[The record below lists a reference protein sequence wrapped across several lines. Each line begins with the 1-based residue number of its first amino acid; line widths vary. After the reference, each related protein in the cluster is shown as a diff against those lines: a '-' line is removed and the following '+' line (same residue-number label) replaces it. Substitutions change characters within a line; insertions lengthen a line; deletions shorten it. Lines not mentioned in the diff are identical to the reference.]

1 MLKVSFLSKVNPR
14 RAGTGLWAFF
24 HVVFG
29 ILPTFA
35 AAPALVG
42 KWPDMPRMG
51 AINSTCVATNLGG
64 PGKTTLL
71 IAAGVSG
78 VHLVDYSKPP
88 TATLL
93 SVLDTGG
100 EAQAVAMI
108 TNIAVVAD
116 GLGGLVSADVSNPSQ
131 PRKLGV
137 LSVLQDPRVSI
148 LADVAV
154 SGRYAF
160 AADRFYGL
168 QVAFIPTNAAPMYV
182 TNLDT
187 GSEVETVSVLTN
199 RAYVSGPKG
208 LWVFDI
214 TTPSAPRELGFFA
227 TSGTLLA
234 DCAVGNFG
242 TSVYAY
248 LLDRANGLS
257 IVDITGISA
266 LRPARLVTA
275 VSVPGIPNGIA
286 LKPPGYYALVA
297 AGPAGMV
304 AVDVSI
310 PTAPVASQ
318 LSLSTGGD
326 AWSITTAGT
335 NIFVADRIGGLR
347 IVSPV
352 NISKPVPTD
361 IRATLPISGRVRD
374 VAASGTSAVI
384 ADGSRGVRWM
394 GLTNPSL
401 PVELANA
408 LTTNFDAVAISSES
422 NFVAAGI
429 SSTNVAGVQLLQM
442 VPASGVVTNKLVFR
456 GRYLAT
462 NALFRINGIAQSGGL
477 IYIAAGAAGL
487 AIVDATTPDALVLRK
502 LLPIQGSALGV
513 AATNKLAYVASLNG
527 LQIVDAS
534 VPASA
539 TVIGTNS
546 LPGNTSTVL
555 GVAIRR
561 TNAFLASENRGVQ
574 VSDISNPRIPKL
586 LSYLGRDNT
595 PGTAWRVAIQG
606 NLACVADGP
615 SGLSV
620 VDVSN
625 PANPVLLWNMD
636 TDGNARGIAIGNDHV
651 LLADDSQ
658 LLVIAVDSITPTS
671 NSPPS
676 FVVSPNP
683 ILANEDAGSLVI
695 SNWVSQIQPGSF
707 TSEAWQ
713 TVTLSL
719 LNNSNT
725 NLFSQLPSVRADG
738 ALLFRPATNASGAA
752 AVTVRAVD
760 NGGTT
765 NGGVNET
772 LFNAVIGVRPV
783 NDPPIMDPTV
793 ALPWRRTAQGY
804 EIPIQGL
811 YPGPPDERATQV
823 LTLTA
828 TCSPPG
834 IFPNPTVVYAGGTNT
849 TATLVF
855 ADPLDWGTRSRVSLA
870 IRLVDSGVNDFGGTN
885 VAVFTRLIAGS
896 PIDDPPTVTILSPTD
911 GTVLP
916 PTTTDCALEI
926 SAVDEN
932 GPPVKLEVL
941 VDGARVDVI
950 SNPTSTR
957 VLWTLTHL
965 TPGPHTVAVKGTDAS
980 GKVGTSDP
988 VGIVIATSPT
998 ISVSLSGLSFPEDTV
1013 GGPIQVTVTPGV
1025 PATPWTPEVHSSA
1038 PNIVSAQG
1046 ITTVISGSGY
1056 SVSLAP
1062 VTNAFGTFPIE
1073 CSIVDEWGG
1082 RITQGVS
1089 VEITPVDDPSVT
1101 ALQSPKDEE
1110 VLSENSIVALL
1121 AVATDIDSDIAG
1133 VDFLLDGEV
1142 IGSARPTL
1150 NTNSFSVSWSYP
1162 ASGDHV
1168 LSVVAT
1174 SVGSSLSVTSAP
1186 VRVHVTPAPNLA
1198 PVISLPTTVVMAE
1211 DSLGDPVT
1219 ISVTDDRTAPS
1230 VLEVHARSLD
1240 PDIVPDS
1247 GLRLER
1253 LGDAWTLTIAPAT
1266 NANGRASIE
1275 FSAGDS
1281 NGAWSTNILVVNVTP
1296 VDDLPTVALTLP
1308 ADGTVYTDGSTVT
1321 LSATAADV
1329 DTPIDQVL
1337 FLSDGRPVG
1346 SDDTAPYEC
1355 SWTPPSGGTYALS
1368 AVAVESAGGGLSLT
1382 SAPVQITVKSAPVN
1396 RPPSIV
1402 STNPVQMVEDTPS
1415 SPVEISV
1422 TDDQTPAAQLV
1433 LEART
1438 LTPDILPDGGMSL
1451 TRSNDLWSLV
1461 LTPSTNATGKAVVL
1475 LIASD
1480 TDNAWTTNVVVVDVA
1495 PVDDPPSIA
1504 LAQPTNGAVFPFGA
1518 SVTLAAAA
1526 ADVDTPIDQVLFL
1539 SDGKRIGSA
1548 NTAPYEWNWTPPSG
1562 GTYALSAVAVES
1574 AGGGLSLTSAPVQ
1587 ITVTATPVNRP
1598 PSIVS
1603 TNLVEMVEDTPSSP
1617 VEVSVT
1623 DDQTAAAQLVLE
1635 ARTLTPDILPDGG
1648 MSLIRSNDVW
1658 NLILTPSANATGKA
1672 VVLLIAGDTDN
1683 AWTTNVVVVDVA
1695 PVDDPPSIALA
1706 QPTNGAVFPFGAS
1719 VTLAAA
1725 AADIDSPI
1733 DRVEFFDDG
1742 ARIGSIDVSPYVW
1755 TLISPAVGDHVL
1767 SAVLVESAGTGLSVT
1782 SAPVRVN
1789 VASPSNRA
1797 PSISSQAVA
1806 NLVEDVAGEAVPITV
1821 TDDQTT
1827 ADQLVV
1833 DARTLTPGV
1842 VPDRGLVLTHVGG
1855 DTWNLVIS
1863 PATNANGQAV
1873 IYVIASDASRASTTN
1888 VVVVNI
1894 APVNDAPTVSLT
1906 SPVDGTA
1913 FAPGLVVGLD
1923 AAGSDVEGPL
1933 AEVRFMADGLL
1944 VGTAT
1949 TPPYHLAWSGVALG
1963 PHELTA
1969 VASDGSLTVTSAPV
1983 RITVTP
1989 PANKAPTIAGGGPIT
2004 LYRDSVSSP
2013 IALTVA
2019 DDRTGLDQLT
2029 LRVAASDP
2037 ALFPST
2043 NMVLGGSAAARTL
2056 TLVPAPGAFG
2066 NSVVEVRVSDK
2077 EGLSASV
2084 AFPVTVLPVS
2094 ELPGGETCFSES
2106 VPLGYGTFNLLKHA
2120 GFLQMPGGVPLETE
2134 AASSIEL
2141 RAPPRYSVLS
2151 AVVSGSTT
2159 FRESLVRRDDGVF
2172 AWTYSGNEQ
2181 TLLSKL
2187 PFGPWNTTYKLN
2199 VQGSNSF
2206 SGFFPFTVIS
2216 NVPPVPGLLNLDAGQ
2231 SINAASA
2238 FALSWVPWSGSGTN
2252 DRVLLTIVDDADKV
2266 IVSAASDCSGQTP
2279 LQRRAAGLEIAA
2291 RTLSPDTGYTGYLTF
2306 GATQLSVNDQSPLLM
2321 LRAYHSRTTR
2331 FGLRTAPAGSGMAAR
2346 FGMARLFGG
2355 SLSVVMNG
2363 TPGMTYRVESS
2374 PDLCAWTLATVV
2386 TVVTIPSSGATEVVV
2401 PMDSGAARFFRAIV
2415 MY

>member
-462 NALFRINGIAQSGGL
+462 NALFRINGIAYSGGL

-1451 TRSNDLWSLV
+1451 
-1461 LTPSTNATGKAVVL
+1461 
-1475 LIASD
+1475 
-1480 TDNAWTTNVVVVDVA
+1480 
-1495 PVDDPPSIA
+1495 
-1504 LAQPTNGAVFPFGA
+1504 
-1518 SVTLAAAA
+1518 
-1526 ADVDTPIDQVLFL
+1526 
-1539 SDGKRIGSA
+1539 
-1548 NTAPYEWNWTPPSG
+1548 
-1562 GTYALSAVAVES
+1562 
-1574 AGGGLSLTSAPVQ
+1574 
-1587 ITVTATPVNRP
+1587 
-1598 PSIVS
+1598 
-1603 TNLVEMVEDTPSSP
+1603 
-1617 VEVSVT
+1617 
-1623 DDQTAAAQLVLE
+1623 
-1635 ARTLTPDILPDGG
+1635 
-1648 MSLIRSNDVW
+1648 IRSNDVW